1 MGKMN
6 NPLIPFLEPKRI
18 AIIGVSKTPDRPSY
32 TIIRNLKDSGFEGEI
47 FPVNPAGGEILGVKI
62 YKSIQDLPDNIDLAI
77 SMISAE
83 ETLELLKSCAAKEI
97 RNVILSSS
105 GFSDRGPRGMEWQ
118 REVVRYAKE
127 NRMRLLGPNAVGPVN
142 TSNRLVLPFY
152 PIDSIKKGGVAF
164 IAQSGLFCC
173 PVMEFAN
180 SYLHLGVSKSI
191 DVGNCCDLDE
201 SEALEYLE
209 GDKQTRVIAIY
220 MESIRKGRRFCDV
233 ARRVAKKKPIVVFK
247 SAKTEYGLKTA
258 ASHTG
263 AMAVDDKIF
272 DTALRQAGVIR
283 AQDMDEFLDL
293 VKIFDDN
300 PIPRGNR
307 VAIVT
312 YSGGVGSIVA
322 DACERFGLKLTDL
335 SKETKRKIKPVLPPS
350 TRISNPLDCF
360 SAGIPAKVFHAY
372 RVPLLAFMEA
382 GNIDLILACFMVNR
396 IWTVDVRRLLS
407 ELKPL
412 SVKKPIAAWVMGD
425 YQRVREST
433 EILERGGIPVFGSP
447 ERAVRALS
455 ALWKY
460 RKLSDRAGR
469 ECRRS

>member
-6 NPLIPFLEPKRI
+6 NPLIPFLEPKQI

-32 TIIRNLKDSGFEGEI
+32 TIIRNLKDAGFGGEI
-47 FPVNPAGGEILGVKI
+47 CPVNPGGGQILGLRI
-62 YKSIQDLPDNIDLAI
+62 YKSIQNLPDHIDLAI

-83 ETLELLKSCAAKEI
+83 ETLDLLKSCAAKEI
-97 RNVILSSS
+97 RNVVLSSG
-105 GFSDRGPRGMEWQ
+105 GFSDRGPRGMKRQ
-118 REVVRYAKE
+118 MEVVRFAKK
-127 NRMRLLGPNAVGPVN
+127 NGMRLMGPNAVGPVN
-142 TSNRLVLPFY
+142 TSNKLVLPFY
-152 PIDSIKKGGVAF
+152 PIDSIKKGGAAF

-191 DVGNCCDLDE
+191 DVGNRCDLDE
-201 SEALEYLE
+201 SEVLEYLE
-209 GDKQTRVIAIY
+209 GDKQTKVIAIY
-220 MESIRKGRRFCDV
+220 MESIRDGRRFFDITG
-233 ARRVAKKKPIVVFK
+233 RISKKKPIVVFK
-247 SAKTEYGLKTA
+247 SGKTKYGLKTA

-272 DTALRQAGVIR
+272 DIALRQAGVIR

-293 VKIFDDN
+293 VKMFDYN

-307 VAIVT
+307 VAVVT

-322 DACERFGLKLTDL
+322 DACEEFGLKLTDL
-335 SKETKRKIKPVLPPS
+335 SKEAKRKIKPVLPPS
-350 TRISNPLDCF
+350 TRISNPLDCY
-360 SAGIPAKVFHAY
+360 SAGIPANVFNACK
-372 RVPLLAFMEA
+372 VPLLAFMQA
-382 GNIDLILACFMVNR
+382 KNIDLILVCFMVNR

-412 SVKKPIAAWVMGD
+412 SVKKPLAAFVMGD

-447 ERAVRALS
+447 ERAVRALG

-460 RKLSDRAGR
+460 RKLSEKAP
-469 ECRRS
+469 CAPPS

>member
-6 NPLIPFLEPKRI
+6 QSLIPFLEPKRI

-32 TIIRNLKDSGFEGEI
+32 TIIRNLKDSGFGGEI
-47 FPVNPAGGEILGVKI
+47 YPVNPGGGEILGLKI
-62 YKSIQDLPDNIDLAI
+62 YKNIQNLPDHIDLAV

-83 ETLELLKSCAAKEI
+83 ETLELLKSCAAKGI
-97 RNVILSSS
+97 RNVILTSS
-105 GFSDRGPRGMEWQ
+105 GFSDRGPRGVKGQ
-118 REVVRYAKE
+118 TEVVKFAKE
-127 NRMRLLGPNAVGPVN
+127 NGMRLMGPNAVGPVN
-142 TSNRLVLPFY
+142 TSNKLVLPFY
-152 PIDSIKKGGVAF
+152 PIDSVKKGGVAF
-164 IAQSGLFCC
+164 IAQSGQFCC

-201 SEALEYLE
+201 SEVLEYLE
-209 GDKQTRVIAIY
+209 EDRETKVIAIY
-220 MESIRKGRRFCDV
+220 MESIRAGRRFFNV
-233 ARRVAKKKPIVVFK
+233 ARRVSKKKPIVVFK
-247 SAKTEYGLKTA
+247 SGKTEYGLKAA

-272 DTALRQAGVIR
+272 DAALRQAGVIR
-283 AQDMDEFLDL
+283 AQDLDEFLDL
-293 VKIFDDN
+293 AKIFYYD

-307 VAIVT
+307 VAVVT

-322 DACERFGLKLTDL
+322 DACEEFGLKLTEL
-335 SKETKRKIKPVLPPS
+335 LKEMKRKIKSALPPF

-360 SAGIPAKVFHAY
+360 SAGIPTNVFNAY
-372 RVPLLAFMEA
+372 EVPLIAFMEA
-382 GNIDLILACFMVNR
+382 RNIDLVLACFMVNR
-396 IWTVDVRRLLS
+396 IWTVDAHRLLS

-412 SVKKPIAAWVMGD
+412 LIKKPIAAWVMGD
-425 YQRVREST
+425 YDRMKEYT

-447 ERAVRALS
+447 ERAVRALG

-460 RKLSDRAGR
+460 HKLSKKAP
-469 ECRRS
+469 CIPFS